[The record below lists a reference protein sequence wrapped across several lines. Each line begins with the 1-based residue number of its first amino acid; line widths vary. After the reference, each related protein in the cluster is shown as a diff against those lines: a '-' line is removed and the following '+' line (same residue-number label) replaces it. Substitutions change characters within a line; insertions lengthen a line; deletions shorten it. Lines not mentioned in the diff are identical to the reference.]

1 MVYHITLFLLLLF
14 LIAPLSPHE
23 SLTYSVEIIHN
34 NVLYLYTYN
43 YTIISLSPLVY
54 NFSILNSNDSILYNK
69 VYTTYNYTLFPPIF
83 VINGSKIHN
92 LTLISTKMQNNINIS
107 LYVGYISIYS
117 EEIQISLIYHNN
129 ILYQANGTSKNVD
142 INVILI
148 NNQSSSE
155 NVTLFSYLPLI
166 ILAIAIV
173 IAIIVLIKIGKI

>member
-54 NFSILNSNDSILYNK
+54 NFSILNSNGSILYNK

-83 VINGSKIHN
+83 VINGSEIHN
-92 LTLISTKMQNNINIS
+92 LTLISTKIQNNINIS
-107 LYVGYISIYS
+107 LYVGYISIYG

>member
-23 SLTYSVEIIHN
+23 SFTYSVEIIHN

-54 NFSILNSNDSILYNK
+54 NFSILNSNGSILYNK

-83 VINGSKIHN
+83 VINGSEIHN
-92 LTLISTKMQNNINIS
+92 LTLISTKIQNNINIS
-107 LYVGYISIYS
+107 LYVGYISICG
-117 EEIQISLIYHNN
+117 EEMQINLIYHNN

-166 ILAIAIV
+166 ILAIVIV